1 MADPISI
8 KDLRAAAAKQGKG
21 AFLSE
26 AAFDD
31 IAQMMKSEGLDGA
44 LVIIPAWREMFSGPV
59 EEFQLP
65 DGERL
70 SIVLSAPIP
79 EGRGILI
86 TCKGDKTEMR
96 MCTPEDDGG
105 GRLSVTVPIDA
116 APAPMRWAVSG
127 PERPQ

>member
-1 MADPISI
+1 MAEPISI

-31 IAQMMKSEGLDGA
+31 IAQVMEEEGLDGA
-44 LVIIPAWREMFSGPV
+44 LVLVPAWREMFCGPV
-59 EEFQLP
+59 EEFQFP

-96 MCTPEDDGG
+96 ICTPEDDGG
-105 GRLSVTVPIDA
+105 GRLSVNMPVDA
-116 APAPMRWAVSG
+116 EPSPMRWAVPG
-127 PERPQ
+127 PERAQ